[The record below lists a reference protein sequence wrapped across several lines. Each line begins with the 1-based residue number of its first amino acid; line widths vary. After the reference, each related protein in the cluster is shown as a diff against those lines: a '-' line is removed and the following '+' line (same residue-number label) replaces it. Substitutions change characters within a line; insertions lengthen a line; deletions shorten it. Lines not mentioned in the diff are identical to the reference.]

1 MRQRLAMASAMLKAP
16 KLLILDEPAN
26 GLDPAGIR
34 EMRDLMR
41 DLAAAGVTVLLS
53 SHILGEVQQICDS
66 VTIIAG
72 GRRVAAGP
80 VADVL
85 AASDK
90 NEFRVRVA
98 DLPRAAEV
106 LVAAGASVRPEADH
120 LRLSDVTD
128 AAWVSETLG
137 RESLWVTELTP
148 ITPDLENVFLELTGT
163 MPDPGHPRQIDDPPA
178 HQAAPAVIEMTP
190 ASVEETSA

>member
-1 MRQRLAMASAMLKAP
+1 MLKDP
-16 KLLILDEPAN
+16 RLLILDEPAN

-41 DLAAAGVTVLLS
+41 SLAAAGVTVLLS

-66 VTIIAG
+66 VTIIAA

-85 AASDK
+85 AAADN

-98 DLPRAAEV
+98 DLPRAAEL
-106 LVAAGASVRPEADH
+106 LVAAGASVRTEADH
-120 LRLSDVTD
+120 LRLAGVTD
-128 AAWVSETLG
+128 AAWISETLG

-148 ITPDLENVFLELTGT
+148 LTPDLEHVFLELTGT
-163 MPDPGHPRQIDDPPA
+163 MPDPGHPRQIDDPPHPGA
-178 HQAAPAVIEMTP
+178 TP
-190 ASVEETSA
+190 AIDVVEETSA